1 MNWRTAGA
9 STPKGASP
17 TTLSSRR
24 WCRRR
29 RSTPGPTTWST
40 SVHACAPTSPRCR
53 CGARTTDWSSTPR
66 CSASWAGCSPARSAR
81 PRAVIAL
88 AVGLALV
95 AAVLHGT
102 WNVLVK
108 VSGDPITT
116 FRRVTLTSAL
126 VATIAFVPAWLIF
139 GRPTLNP
146 AAAGLCLASSVL
158 ETTYLWL
165 LSTAYRRGELS
176 AVYPIARGSAPLLS
190 VLVGLV
196 ILGERLTAPQLAG
209 VALLLIGILAVT
221 LSQATGRATVPAL
234 LTGVA
239 IAAYTSLDRVGV
251 RLTEPW
257 MYGWLLFTLMAIELP
272 VSLWVAGRL
281 GFYRPPDP
289 YSGPTWR
296 QAVIIG
302 VFFLAGYVLVLV
314 ALSFAPLAIVA
325 PVRETAV
332 VAVAVWGVWRLRER
346 KRSGMKL
353 SGALATLVGVALLA
367 T

>member
-1 MNWRTAGA
+1 M
-9 STPKGASP
+9 
-17 TTLSSRR
+17 
-24 WCRRR
+24 
-29 RSTPGPTTWST
+29 
-40 SVHACAPTSPRCR
+40 
-53 CGARTTDWSSTPR
+53 
-66 CSASWAGCSPARSAR
+66 
-81 PRAVIAL
+81 IAL

-126 VATIAFVPAWLIF
+126 VATIAIVPAWLVF
-139 GRPTLNP
+139 GVPALNP
-146 AAAGLCLASSVL
+146 AAAGLCLASSAL

-190 VLVGLV
+190 VLVGLL

-251 RLTEPW
+251 RLATPW
-257 MYGWLLFTLMAIELP
+257 FYAWLLFALMAVELP
-272 VSLWVAGRL
+272 LSLWVASKL
-281 GFYRPPDP
+281 GLYRAAGNAAPPRW
-289 YSGPTWR
+289 G
-296 QAVIIG
+296 QATIIG
-302 VFFLAGYVLVLV
+302 AFMWAGYFLVLY
-314 ALSFAPLAIVA
+314 ALSFAPLAVVA
-325 PVRETAV
+325 PVREIAI
-332 VAVAVWGVWRLRER
+332 VAVAVWGVWRLGER
-346 KRSGMKL
+346 GRAGMKL

-367 T
+367 V

>member
-1 MNWRTAGA
+1 M
-9 STPKGASP
+9 
-17 TTLSSRR
+17 
-24 WCRRR
+24 
-29 RSTPGPTTWST
+29 
-40 SVHACAPTSPRCR
+40 
-53 CGARTTDWSSTPR
+53 
-66 CSASWAGCSPARSAR
+66 
-81 PRAVIAL
+81 IAL

-126 VATIAFVPAWLIF
+126 VATIALVPGWLVF
-139 GRPTLNP
+139 GRPALSP
-146 AAAGLCLASSVL
+146 AAAGLCLVSSAL

-190 VLVGLV
+190 VLVGLL

-209 VALLLIGILAVT
+209 VAMLLIGILAVT

-251 RLTEPW
+251 RLATPW
-257 MYGWLLFTLMAIELP
+257 FYAWLLFALMAVELP
-272 VSLWVAGRL
+272 LSLWVASKL
-281 GFYRPPDP
+281 GLYRAAGGAA
-289 YSGPTWR
+289 GPRWG
-296 QAVIIG
+296 QATIIG
-302 VFFLAGYVLVLV
+302 AFMWAGYFLVLY
-314 ALSFAPLAIVA
+314 ALSLAPLAVVA
-325 PVRETAV
+325 PVREVAI
-332 VAVAVWGVWRLRER
+332 VAVAVWGVWRLGER
-346 KRSGMKL
+346 GRAGMKL
-353 SGALATLVGVALLA
+353 SGALATLAGVALLA
-367 T
+367 V